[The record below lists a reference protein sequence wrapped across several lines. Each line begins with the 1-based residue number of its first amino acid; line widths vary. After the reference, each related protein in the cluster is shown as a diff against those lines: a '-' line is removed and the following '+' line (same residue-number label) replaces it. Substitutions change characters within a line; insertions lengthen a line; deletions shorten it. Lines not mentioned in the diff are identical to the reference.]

1 MTTTKTIL
9 SRILFFLYLVAIAFL
24 CFMHPDK
31 MPEVQ
36 RYIFGIRTDKVVHF
50 LMFLPFPILMYLAY
64 DHLTDKVWRAFLFAA
79 VSFLLGAI
87 VAAGTEYGQSLL
99 PYRTMDLAD
108 FKADL
113 LALAAS
119 GLIVLAIDIAH
130 MKTRRNK

>member
-24 CFMHPDK
+24 CFMHVDK
-31 MPEVQ
+31 MPDIQ
-36 RYIFGIRTDKVVHF
+36 KHILGIPTDKIVHF

-64 DHLTDKVWRAFLFAA
+64 DHLTDKVWRALLFS
-79 VSFLLGAI
+79 VVTFLLGAL
-87 VAAGTEYGQSLL
+87 VAAGTEYGQNFL
-99 PYRTMDLAD
+99 PYRSMDLAD

-113 LALAAS
+113 MALAVS
-119 GLIVLAIDIAH
+119 GLTVLVIDIAH

>member
-1 MTTTKTIL
+1 MLCFTSSDKLPDIQKTI
-9 SRILFFLYLVAIAFL
+9 
-24 CFMHPDK
+24 
-31 MPEVQ
+31 
-36 RYIFGIRTDKVVHF
+36 FGFPTDKVAHF